1 MKTSFEKKQMHEDI
15 RPKIIHRKIYLSNS
29 KSVPKDQLLWKQH
42 AERWYQPHVQDLQ
55 ERKKTIKLLK
65 KKKNSS
71 RQ

>member
-1 MKTSFEKKQMHEDI
+1 MYEDI
-15 RPKIIHRKIYLSNS
+15 RPKIIHRTIYLSNS

-42 AERWYQPHVQDLQ
+42 AERWYQPNVQDLL

-65 KKKNSS
+65 KKINSK